1 MVRYWACS
9 SSGSRPRWW
18 RPTTTASD
26 ATRAAAKATGE
37 GAPQGGVISPL
48 LANLYLHLLDRIWE
62 RHHLEER
69 YQTRLVRYAD
79 DLVICCRRDIDAPLA
94 TLRTVLGRLDLELN
108 ERKTRTV
115 DAYHEPFDFLGFSFR
130 LRRSRRSG
138 NCYPH
143 IEPSK
148 RSIKRI
154 KDRVSEMT
162 DRRRTPV
169 PLPVLTGELNRALRG
184 WSQYFHYR
192 NSSGVFSA
200 VKMHVEERMR
210 TQLRRRHKLNGRAQA
225 YSRFPGH
232 VIYERIGLYKLPTT
246 AGWRRAHALV

>member
-1 MVRYWACS
+1 
-9 SSGSRPRWW
+9 
-18 RPTTTASD
+18 
-26 ATRAAAKATGE
+26 
-37 GAPQGGVISPL
+37 
-48 LANLYLHLLDRIWE
+48 
-62 RHHLEER
+62 
-69 YQTRLVRYAD
+69 
-79 DLVICCRRDIDAPLA
+79 
-94 TLRTVLGRLDLELN
+94 
-108 ERKTRTV
+108 
-115 DAYHEPFDFLGFSFR
+115 
-130 LRRSRRSG
+130 
-138 NCYPH
+138 
-143 IEPSK
+143 
-148 RSIKRI
+148 
-154 KDRVSEMT
+154 MT

-192 NSSGVFSA
+192 NSAGVFSA